1 MRMSIGAAMRALA
14 SIIGPEPFE
23 YGIPRDSFE
32 WTFNMDSTASKYGLM
47 VSPDR
52 RVYQADVSF
61 NREGVNLIFTQP
73 NKLRYVP
80 TEFRNSDFDIESFST
95 VVGILDKFL
104 VQMRTGVYK
113 APPIY
118 KQVKMQQLKRVFEI

>member
-1 MRMSIGAAMRALA
+1 MRMSIGAAMRAMETM
-14 SIIGPEPFE
+14 IGPEPFE

-73 NKLRYVP
+73 NKMKYVP
-80 TEFRNSDFDIESFST
+80 TEFRNSDF
-95 VVGILDKFL
+95 GI
-104 VQMRTGVYK
+104 VQG
-113 APPIY
+113 
-118 KQVKMQQLKRVFEI
+118 Q

>member
-1 MRMSIGAAMRALA
+1 MRMSIGAAMRALENL
-14 SIIGPEPFE
+14 IGPEPFE

-73 NKLRYVP
+73 NKLKYVP
-80 TEFRNSDFDIESFST
+80 TEFRNSDFNNLSRF
-95 VVGILDKFL
+95 LDKVS
-104 VQMRTGVYK
+104 VQK
-113 APPIY
+113 
-118 KQVKMQQLKRVFEI
+118 

>member
-1 MRMSIGAAMRALA
+1 MRMSIGAAMRALENL
-14 SIIGPEPFE
+14 IGPEPFE

-73 NKLRYVP
+73 NKLKYVP
-80 TEFRNSDFDIESFST
+80 TEFRNSDFDKKLVFRQSFSSE
-95 VVGILDKFL
+95 V
-104 VQMRTGVYK
+104 TGCYK
-113 APPIY
+113 GVLI
-118 KQVKMQQLKRVFEI
+118 QQHEKMH